1 MRYWGIFLVWDT
13 KHAWEFNFRGV
24 RPKEAACAVAQTLRR
39 HPNYERALR
48 FECPSSNN
56 NIKGP

>member
-1 MRYWGIFLVWDT
+1 MCDT

-56 NIKGP
+56 NIKGL